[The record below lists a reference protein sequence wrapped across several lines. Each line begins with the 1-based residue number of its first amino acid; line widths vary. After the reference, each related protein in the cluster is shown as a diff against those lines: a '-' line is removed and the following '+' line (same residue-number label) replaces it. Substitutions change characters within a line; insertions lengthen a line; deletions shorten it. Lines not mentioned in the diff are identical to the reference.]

1 VNRGRIENQ
10 GGSQAGPLSGNNRF
24 EGEKPF
30 VWSKQGETEGE
41 GFREMVVAPGRVTV
55 CCKWCGM
62 KLGVAPK
69 DDCRGAKK
77 GGRSAGRGLLCDRR
91 QEFSVIHRPPNVA
104 PRARHTGPRGSV
116 TLPTTAGTPNAPQ
129 ACLDS
134 GMKVRKLGTRQASD
148 CTGLLVMTACFAIG
162 RDELHVP

>member
-1 VNRGRIENQ
+1 
-10 GGSQAGPLSGNNRF
+10 
-24 EGEKPF
+24 

-55 CCKWCGM
+55 CCEWCGM

-77 GGRSAGRGLLCDRR
+77 GGRSAGRGYFAIDDKN
-91 QEFSVIHRPPNVA
+91 SPSPTGHPNVA
-104 PRARHTGPRGSV
+104 PRARHTGPRGSA

-134 GMKVRKLGTRQASD
+134 GMEVRKLGTRQASN